1 MLIFKF
7 SFLPVLSLLQDFLQP
22 LLLLIKPKSLLI
34 EDTFRLKLSLQFF
47 LYFLRDFSPL
57 GLTLNSFSIG
67 EEADARLSLL
77 SVGTG
82 AM

>member
-7 SFLPVLSLLQDFLQP
+7 SFLTILSLLQDFLQQ
-22 LLLLIKPKSLLI
+22 LLLFIKPKSLLI
-34 EDTFRLKLSLQFF
+34 EDTFRFKLSLQFF

-57 GLTLNSFSIG
+57 GLTLDSFSIG